1 MTIIFTQSFE
11 YPPIYTSPPDPEV
24 FTLPLGF
31 TYTINTYVPQPD
43 AFNVPVGELV
53 DAIFLNVFGNPLA
66 ALPGGGGSIQI
77 GSYTESFTVT
87 NGVATYD
94 DGFANAFLNAGTYQ
108 IINHPSFADPGTQFY
123 QVAFDVVR
131 VTEPGSAFLF
141 LAGLLAFCVTR
152 FRRAS

>member
-1 MTIIFTQSFE
+1 MTIIYTQSFE

-31 TYTINTYVPQPD
+31 TYTINTYGPQPD
-43 AFNVPVGELV
+43 AFAVPVGELV
-53 DAIFLNVFGNPLA
+53 DAIFLNVFGSPLS
-66 ALPGGGGSIQI
+66 ALPGGGGSIHI

-87 NGVATYD
+87 NGLATYD
-94 DGFANAFLNAGTYQ
+94 DGFANAFLDAGTYN
-108 IINHPSFADPGTQFY
+108 IINQPSFADPGTQFY

-141 LAGLLAFCVTR
+141 LAGLLAFCVFR
-152 FRRAS
+152 FRRAT